1 MKVWHCVPCP
11 AVVKNLIVSELT
23 SYSYQH
29 HDTSM
34 DVTTFKKKKPRL
46 FKPEKQISHTPHGGF
61 YRHRYQQIQQ
71 MGLYRQKR
79 KQHPEIRHSISSKF

>member
-1 MKVWHCVPCP
+1 LKVWHCVPCP

-23 SYSYQH
+23 SYSYPH

-46 FKPEKQISHTPHGGF
+46 FQSLKNKDHNASSGF
-61 YRHRYQQIQQ
+61 YCFCLTRV
-71 MGLYRQKR
+71 
-79 KQHPEIRHSISSKF
+79 

>member
-1 MKVWHCVPCP
+1 MPCP

-34 DVTTFKKKKPRL
+34 DVTTFQKEKTPA
-46 FKPEKQISHTPHGGF
+46 FSKPEKQRSHTPQGGF
-61 YRHRYQQIQQ
+61 FNVFPDKGIT
-71 MGLYRQKR
+71 
-79 KQHPEIRHSISSKF
+79 